1 MARQLRNY
9 NYKDKNVIISL
20 FNESQS
26 YYKKYKELIDGN
38 SIEAQKVINTA
49 GNKLQQSYEL
59 GLKCYL
65 NRKYKEL
72 HDSGNISGEEYRNL
86 TSIIENG
93 RQPRGALVDV
103 KYLISQMSIYAVPR
117 MEDTDID
124 FELIKRNVNPISNDN
139 KHNGNDIDVNYFE
152 ESYAEIRKFILTYID
167 ANPPININQSSEYMN
182 LQEACD
188 FWEDTTKYN
197 YCLICGKLN
206 LDDLARRR
214 LIYINWS
221 LIIDFDEET
230 QNKGLFKSYI
240 TEYGVQ
246 PNSFN
251 VTNPRDTVFNNA
263 TKKPYWFFANGL
275 NGVTE
280 SLVDTDRRWNQ
291 KYGAI
296 VNDILCNYREVFS
309 KPLKVVILNG
319 PAKRIDKILTALD
332 AVYEDAL
339 KLYLL
344 STEVQFEGIKEDYKE
359 VLDMFP
365 LSEYEFSQGI
375 NNFASLFHRN
385 NIHQGFQVCG
395 REGKIDIDLEDFS
408 CFEIPFLGIANVEK
422 TEDAKSSEIF
432 YQGGRNLSWY
442 GAQNEFAINRITQYR
457 KYRSEIQNAYKE
469 KTSKIIRL
477 YHDPGAGGTTFS
489 RCLAYNFSKEM
500 PVLVLNSYNERI
512 TPTQTINFY
521 KKVGMSILMVVESS
535 VISDDELQRF
545 NGELMAHAIPH
556 VFLYISRIKKKYN
569 SSDDSLRCL
578 NDDEFMEMF
587 EKLQPYLQEKKKTEV
602 LKLLQRPKERYP
614 FFMSMYTFDRD
625 FKGVDQYISHFI
637 IDSSSA
643 DRTKLEYISL
653 VDWFANR
660 SLDISFLNTYMSENE
675 IFENATND
683 NLVVFNDIGHNT
695 YVKMRHPRF
704 AEAIIEKRIH
714 VNGDML
720 LKANNLSRLLREF
733 IKHSKMNIMYDL
745 DSTIDVIKNLL
756 ILRDTESMVKSRFAP
771 VIEYIRDLI
780 PENVDDNA
788 KYNCIGLVFKELV
801 EVYPD
806 EPHFRAHL
814 SRYYSHIE
822 KNYEKGIS
830 EARKAVNVAER
841 QGEHDTLLYHI
852 YGMSIRKFVEQ
863 KLYKEAK
870 ECKLFNESKLLEEKL
885 IEIKNYLALASEQ
898 FEKVRSTNNKIAGY
912 VSDIEMCIAVVD
924 FGKELYNKSTETFV
938 AQHKESWMMMYYDRA
953 LTLLEGFR
961 TIQVEEDTEFYK
973 VRLQV
978 RCVEAL
984 QDMIYGIEAT
994 VDMWKSY
1001 LDKAEEMQKPVVRR
1015 FIARAKEKEYL
1026 LNKDTDKEE
1035 IKEILTLMEQNI
1047 NQEPNNG
1054 ANIRIWFNALRKLD
1068 DENTDILLDDALQKL
1083 TTWKQIGDNLEA
1095 YYYYFVLMC
1104 IKAIEGSSR
1113 AEAVIPE
1120 LQEELKTKTAHMPNN
1135 RVIYEWLGV
1144 GKGINRL
1151 INSYEQVE
1159 GKYHKKSLGVIEKE
1173 AYYLEGRITKY
1184 KSDRSAQIRAYNM
1197 EVFFSPSG
1205 QNSQSTPEDVNKK
1218 VKFILG
1224 FSYDGL
1230 RALNRSVQIIDCSQE
1245 SEEEV
1250 LIGKYIRC
1258 SVIGPDNSGNYLKV
1272 KLLDYRNAFG
1282 SIHSSKLPDG
1292 KDVYDYENQDVF
1304 YAEVIGEKYVERE
1317 SKNYFQLTLRKK
1329 ELSEWQKK
1337 LLETTK
1343 KM

>member
-1 MARQLRNY
+1 MVTNNIGKEMHMARQLRNY

-395 REGKIDIDLEDFS
+395 R
-408 CFEIPFLGIANVEK
+408 V
-422 TEDAKSSEIF
+422 
-432 YQGGRNLSWY
+432 
-442 GAQNEFAINRITQYR
+442 
-457 KYRSEIQNAYKE
+457 
-469 KTSKIIRL
+469 
-477 YHDPGAGGTTFS
+477 
-489 RCLAYNFSKEM
+489 
-500 PVLVLNSYNERI
+500 
-512 TPTQTINFY
+512 
-521 KKVGMSILMVVESS
+521 
-535 VISDDELQRF
+535 
-545 NGELMAHAIPH
+545 
-556 VFLYISRIKKKYN
+556 
-569 SSDDSLRCL
+569 
-578 NDDEFMEMF
+578 
-587 EKLQPYLQEKKKTEV
+587 
-602 LKLLQRPKERYP
+602 
-614 FFMSMYTFDRD
+614 
-625 FKGVDQYISHFI
+625 
-637 IDSSSA
+637 
-643 DRTKLEYISL
+643 
-653 VDWFANR
+653 
-660 SLDISFLNTYMSENE
+660 
-675 IFENATND
+675 
-683 NLVVFNDIGHNT
+683 
-695 YVKMRHPRF
+695 
-704 AEAIIEKRIH
+704 
-714 VNGDML
+714 
-720 LKANNLSRLLREF
+720 
-733 IKHSKMNIMYDL
+733 
-745 DSTIDVIKNLL
+745 
-756 ILRDTESMVKSRFAP
+756 
-771 VIEYIRDLI
+771 
-780 PENVDDNA
+780 
-788 KYNCIGLVFKELV
+788 
-801 EVYPD
+801 
-806 EPHFRAHL
+806 
-814 SRYYSHIE
+814 
-822 KNYEKGIS
+822 
-830 EARKAVNVAER
+830 
-841 QGEHDTLLYHI
+841 
-852 YGMSIRKFVEQ
+852 
-863 KLYKEAK
+863 
-870 ECKLFNESKLLEEKL
+870 
-885 IEIKNYLALASEQ
+885 
-898 FEKVRSTNNKIAGY
+898 
-912 VSDIEMCIAVVD
+912 
-924 FGKELYNKSTETFV
+924 
-938 AQHKESWMMMYYDRA
+938 
-953 LTLLEGFR
+953 
-961 TIQVEEDTEFYK
+961 
-973 VRLQV
+973 
-978 RCVEAL
+978 
-984 QDMIYGIEAT
+984 
-994 VDMWKSY
+994 
-1001 LDKAEEMQKPVVRR
+1001 
-1015 FIARAKEKEYL
+1015 
-1026 LNKDTDKEE
+1026 
-1035 IKEILTLMEQNI
+1035 
-1047 NQEPNNG
+1047 
-1054 ANIRIWFNALRKLD
+1054 
-1068 DENTDILLDDALQKL
+1068 
-1083 TTWKQIGDNLEA
+1083 
-1095 YYYYFVLMC
+1095 
-1104 IKAIEGSSR
+1104 
-1113 AEAVIPE
+1113 
-1120 LQEELKTKTAHMPNN
+1120 
-1135 RVIYEWLGV
+1135 
-1144 GKGINRL
+1144 
-1151 INSYEQVE
+1151 
-1159 GKYHKKSLGVIEKE
+1159 
-1173 AYYLEGRITKY
+1173 
-1184 KSDRSAQIRAYNM
+1184 
-1197 EVFFSPSG
+1197 
-1205 QNSQSTPEDVNKK
+1205 
-1218 VKFILG
+1218 
-1224 FSYDGL
+1224 
-1230 RALNRSVQIIDCSQE
+1230 
-1245 SEEEV
+1245 
-1250 LIGKYIRC
+1250 
-1258 SVIGPDNSGNYLKV
+1258 
-1272 KLLDYRNAFG
+1272 
-1282 SIHSSKLPDG
+1282 
-1292 KDVYDYENQDVF
+1292 
-1304 YAEVIGEKYVERE
+1304 
-1317 SKNYFQLTLRKK
+1317 
-1329 ELSEWQKK
+1329 
-1337 LLETTK
+1337 
-1343 KM
+1343 

>member
-408 CFEIPFLGIANVEK
+408 CFEIPFLK
-422 TEDAKSSEIF
+422 
-432 YQGGRNLSWY
+432 
-442 GAQNEFAINRITQYR
+442 
-457 KYRSEIQNAYKE
+457 
-469 KTSKIIRL
+469 
-477 YHDPGAGGTTFS
+477 
-489 RCLAYNFSKEM
+489 
-500 PVLVLNSYNERI
+500 
-512 TPTQTINFY
+512 
-521 KKVGMSILMVVESS
+521 
-535 VISDDELQRF
+535 
-545 NGELMAHAIPH
+545 
-556 VFLYISRIKKKYN
+556 
-569 SSDDSLRCL
+569 
-578 NDDEFMEMF
+578 
-587 EKLQPYLQEKKKTEV
+587 
-602 LKLLQRPKERYP
+602 
-614 FFMSMYTFDRD
+614 
-625 FKGVDQYISHFI
+625 
-637 IDSSSA
+637 
-643 DRTKLEYISL
+643 
-653 VDWFANR
+653 
-660 SLDISFLNTYMSENE
+660 
-675 IFENATND
+675 
-683 NLVVFNDIGHNT
+683 
-695 YVKMRHPRF
+695 
-704 AEAIIEKRIH
+704 
-714 VNGDML
+714 
-720 LKANNLSRLLREF
+720 
-733 IKHSKMNIMYDL
+733 
-745 DSTIDVIKNLL
+745 
-756 ILRDTESMVKSRFAP
+756 
-771 VIEYIRDLI
+771 
-780 PENVDDNA
+780 
-788 KYNCIGLVFKELV
+788 
-801 EVYPD
+801 
-806 EPHFRAHL
+806 
-814 SRYYSHIE
+814 
-822 KNYEKGIS
+822 
-830 EARKAVNVAER
+830 
-841 QGEHDTLLYHI
+841 
-852 YGMSIRKFVEQ
+852 
-863 KLYKEAK
+863 
-870 ECKLFNESKLLEEKL
+870 
-885 IEIKNYLALASEQ
+885 
-898 FEKVRSTNNKIAGY
+898 
-912 VSDIEMCIAVVD
+912 
-924 FGKELYNKSTETFV
+924 
-938 AQHKESWMMMYYDRA
+938 
-953 LTLLEGFR
+953 
-961 TIQVEEDTEFYK
+961 
-973 VRLQV
+973 
-978 RCVEAL
+978 
-984 QDMIYGIEAT
+984 
-994 VDMWKSY
+994 
-1001 LDKAEEMQKPVVRR
+1001 
-1015 FIARAKEKEYL
+1015 
-1026 LNKDTDKEE
+1026 
-1035 IKEILTLMEQNI
+1035 
-1047 NQEPNNG
+1047 
-1054 ANIRIWFNALRKLD
+1054 
-1068 DENTDILLDDALQKL
+1068 
-1083 TTWKQIGDNLEA
+1083 
-1095 YYYYFVLMC
+1095 
-1104 IKAIEGSSR
+1104 
-1113 AEAVIPE
+1113 
-1120 LQEELKTKTAHMPNN
+1120 
-1135 RVIYEWLGV
+1135 
-1144 GKGINRL
+1144 
-1151 INSYEQVE
+1151 
-1159 GKYHKKSLGVIEKE
+1159 
-1173 AYYLEGRITKY
+1173 
-1184 KSDRSAQIRAYNM
+1184 
-1197 EVFFSPSG
+1197 
-1205 QNSQSTPEDVNKK
+1205 
-1218 VKFILG
+1218 
-1224 FSYDGL
+1224 
-1230 RALNRSVQIIDCSQE
+1230 
-1245 SEEEV
+1245 
-1250 LIGKYIRC
+1250 
-1258 SVIGPDNSGNYLKV
+1258 
-1272 KLLDYRNAFG
+1272 
-1282 SIHSSKLPDG
+1282 
-1292 KDVYDYENQDVF
+1292 
-1304 YAEVIGEKYVERE
+1304 
-1317 SKNYFQLTLRKK
+1317 
-1329 ELSEWQKK
+1329 
-1337 LLETTK
+1337 
-1343 KM
+1343 